1 MPKRERRNPWAIM
14 AIVNSYTVAGR
25 GDAVP
30 TGDRDR
36 AEVALRSLRIMV
48 DEKDFHV
55 IEGGK
60 SIEESAAVE
69 KEFERFRRETLGD
82 VDRKASI
89 YSAGMVAS
97 TAFFQTVFGRDPTL
111 AEAKRMGI
119 FAAYSLAKPD
129 DKAPGSSNPPI

>member
-1 MPKRERRNPWAIM
+1 MPKRERRNPCAIM
-14 AIVNSYTVAGR
+14 AMVNSYTVAG
-25 GDAVP
+25 AATLFLLAIA
-30 TGDRDR
+30 TGPS
-36 AEVALRSLRIMV
+36 VALGSLRIMV

-60 SIEESAAVE
+60 SIEERAAVE

-111 AEAKRMGI
+111 ERR
-119 FAAYSLAKPD
+119 SQ
-129 DKAPGSSNPPI
+129 SRNT